1 MTDDKLHT
9 RQRKTAWRRFPN
21 KITQTRCKIM
31 EKESQTKIILERLQ
45 DGDKVTALS
54 AFKMCGSL
62 RLSSIIFNLRER
74 GYNIHTEMVTR
85 NKKRIAE
92 YSLIQK

>member
-1 MTDDKLHT
+1 MERVSKENNSNTDA
-9 RQRKTAWRRFPN
+9 RQWK
-21 KITQTRCKIM
+21 
-31 EKESQTKIILERLQ
+31 KETQTKIILERLQ
-45 DGDKVTALS
+45 DGEKVTALS

>member
-1 MTDDKLHT
+1 MKET
-9 RQRKTAWRRFPN
+9 
-21 KITQTRCKIM
+21 TQKA
-31 EKESQTKIILERLQ
+31 IILAELKE
-45 DGDKVTALS
+45 GKTVTALE
-54 AFKMCGSL
+54 AFKLCGSL

-92 YSLIQK
+92 YSLIQKQKTKI

>member
-1 MTDDKLHT
+1 MSDDKSHVLEE
-9 RQRKTAWRRFPN
+9 KTPWRGFPQ
-21 KITQTRCKIM
+21 KITQTRSKTM
-31 EKESQTKIILERLQ
+31 EKETQTKIILERLQ

>member
-1 MTDDKLHT
+1 
-9 RQRKTAWRRFPN
+9 
-21 KITQTRCKIM
+21 M
-31 EKESQTKIILERLQ
+31 EKETQTKIILERLQ
-45 DGDKVTALS
+45 DGDKVTALE
-54 AFKMCGSL
+54 AFQMCGSL

-92 YSLIQK
+92 YSLIQTEKK

>member
-1 MTDDKLHT
+1 MKE
-9 RQRKTAWRRFPN
+9 A
-21 KITQTRCKIM
+21 TQTA
-31 EKESQTKIILERLQ
+31 IILAELKE
-45 DGDKVTALS
+45 GKTVTALE
-54 AFKMCGSL
+54 AFKLCGSL

-92 YSLIQK
+92 YSLIQKKKK

>member
-1 MTDDKLHT
+1 MSDDKLHN
-9 RQRKTAWRRFPN
+9 RQGRTAWRGFPR
-21 KITQTRCKIM
+21 KIT
-31 EKESQTKIILERLQ
+31 QTKIILERLQ

>member
-1 MTDDKLHT
+1 
-9 RQRKTAWRRFPN
+9 
-21 KITQTRCKIM
+21 M
-31 EKESQTKIILERLQ
+31 ERESQTKIILERLQ
-45 DGDKVTALS
+45 DGDKITALE
-54 AFKMCGSL
+54 AFQMCGSL

-92 YSLIQK
+92 YSLIQKQSNTEKK

>member
-1 MTDDKLHT
+1 
-9 RQRKTAWRRFPN
+9 
-21 KITQTRCKIM
+21 M
-31 EKESQTKIILERLQ
+31 EKETQTAIILERLK
-45 DGDKVTALS
+45 DGEKITALT

-85 NKKRIAE
+85 NKKRVAE
-92 YSLIQK
+92 YSLINTESK

>member
-1 MTDDKLHT
+1 M
-9 RQRKTAWRRFPN
+9 
-21 KITQTRCKIM
+21 KITQTRSKTM
-31 EKESQTKIILERLQ
+31 EKETQTKIILERLQ